1 MITLKELSEKCG
13 VSIATISNVING
25 KENVSEKTKK
35 RVFDA
40 VRETGYQPNFMASG
54 LRSTKTK
61 RIAVIAE
68 EISAF
73 SSPAIVEG
81 IMSACEYAGYKP
93 FLQNLRMYARNIF
106 DNGEK
111 FKEVVQDG
119 IRLALAIKVD
129 GIVFV
134 AAHSRKVDVFPENL
148 DVPGV
153 VCYAHSASEKYPS
166 VLFNDE
172 KAAYELVRH
181 ILSKGYKKI
190 GMIMGER
197 NSVHTERR
205 IAGVRTALKEEGIE
219 LGDDRILFGLWR
231 RETGFEL
238 APEMIA
244 KGVDAIFCGN
254 DNIAAGVCDYLRDQR
269 KVPGKDIGVC
279 GFDGQEFASY
289 MYPKLTTTKLPLLQ
303 IGGKAGELIIAQ
315 IKGESFD
322 KKEYSVDCTF
332 VEGKTI

>member
-25 KENVSEKTKK
+25 KDNVSEKTKK
-35 RVFDA
+35 RVLDA
-40 VRETGYQPNFMASG
+40 VRETGYQPNFMASS
-54 LRSTKTK
+54 LRSTRTK
-61 RIAVIAE
+61 RIAVITE

-73 SSPAIVEG
+73 SSPTIVEG
-81 IMSACEYAGYKP
+81 IMSACEYAGYIP
-93 FLQNLRMYARNIF
+93 FLQNLRMYARGIF

-119 IRLALAIKVD
+119 IRQALAIKVD
-129 GIVFV
+129 GIIFV
-134 AAHSRKVDVFPENL
+134 AAHSRTIDVFPENL
-148 DVPGV
+148 EVPGV
-153 VCYAHSASEKYPS
+153 VCYAHSASKTYPS

-172 KAAYELVRH
+172 KAASELVRY
-181 ILSKGYKKI
+181 ILSKGYKNI

-205 IAGVRTALKEEGIE
+205 IAGARAALEETGKK
-219 LGDDRILFGLWR
+219 LDDDKILCGLWR
-231 RETGFEL
+231 RDTGFEL
-238 APEMIA
+238 APVMIE

-254 DNIAAGVCDYLRDQR
+254 DHIAAGVCDYLRDQG
-269 KVPGKDIGVC
+269 KIPGKDIGVC

-289 MYPKLTTTKLPLLQ
+289 MYPKLTTTKLPLAQ
-303 IGGKAGELIIAQ
+303 IGVKAGELIIAQ

-332 VEGKTI
+332 IEGKTI